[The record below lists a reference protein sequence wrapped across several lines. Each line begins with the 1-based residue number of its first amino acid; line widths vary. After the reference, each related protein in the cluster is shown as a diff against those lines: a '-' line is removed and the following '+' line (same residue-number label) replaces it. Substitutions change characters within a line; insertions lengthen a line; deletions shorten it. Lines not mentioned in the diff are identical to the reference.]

1 MRDREEEFRRRRARI
16 VLVTFE
22 DDVFARAYVEETS
35 LSWPVLVDDS
45 REVYRGYGMLSASF
59 WDIWGPKSWW
69 AYMKELMKGEKLRKP
84 HGDVTQRG
92 GDVLV
97 DPAGIVAL
105 HHVGAGPADRPP
117 VESILRRVEGG

>member
-1 MRDREEEFRRRRARI
+1 M
-16 VLVTFE
+16 
-22 DDVFARAYVEETS
+22 FARAYVGETS
-35 LSWPVLVDDS
+35 LSWPVLVDGS

-59 WDIWGPKSWW
+59 RDIWGPKSGW
-69 AYMKELMKGEKLRKP
+69 AYMKELAKGEKLRKP

-117 VESILRRVEGG
+117 VESILRRVGGG